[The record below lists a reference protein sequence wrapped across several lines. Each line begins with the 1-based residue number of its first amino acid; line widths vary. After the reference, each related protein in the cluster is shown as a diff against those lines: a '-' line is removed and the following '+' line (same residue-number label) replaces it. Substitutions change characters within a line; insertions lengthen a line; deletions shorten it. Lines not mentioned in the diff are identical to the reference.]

1 MFSFEQPI
9 RIGGG
14 NDCTAV
20 VGGSCLTNCGPTDTQ
35 SHLYVCKPSDSS
47 STASSAV
54 SSSSLSFTDPHL
66 YSLNT
71 NLTFNSPVTFG
82 SVPGSTLY
90 NSCTLNVEPTSH
102 TQATLS
108 SSNSMVASGQNQEK
122 NQKTK
127 YVDNI
132 VDTTSLVI
140 QSIWA
145 DQYAAKKTKLV
156 SLRVFIQEVLRRS
169 RTTYSTLQTALFYL
183 FRVKNAIVTRL
194 RERAARELETGP
206 TPKIA
211 GQCNED
217 DLIGCGRRMFL
228 AALMV
233 ASKYLQD
240 KNYRN
245 RAWAKISGLSVHEIN
260 ATEIAFLKLIDYNLF
275 VSKPTFDRWYA
286 LLHSQVAGAATGKD
300 DQQTPTACLAGD
312 MLFSSSSVDVSA
324 DRSSSLSSFCSPAAR
339 VPSPSST
346 VTGPELLE
354 DADAEAVKHSK
365 DSRILQYVQAQK
377 RLHRAP
383 DSGVAMFMSTPEAV
397 TKLSPEPLDQ
407 STAKSLQ
414 SRPVARARHLAAPAA
429 PVQSTNN
436 VVAAPYLPGVRPV
449 VRSTPAAAAAA
460 AAQMSSSTSENGKRK
475 HAELSMMDDGFGYVY
490 SYESAIA
497 AIQVPDVC
505 SVPDYKKM
513 RGDDDGLG
521 FGYLGE
527 DAAVVELY

>member
-54 SSSSLSFTDPHL
+54 SSSLLSFTDPHL

-102 TQATLS
+102 TQATL

-206 TPKIA
+206 TPKTA

-407 STAKSLQ
+407 FTAKSLQ